1 MTTSRLEHGEPDRD
15 WGAGAPGVSVP
26 DPKRRRT
33 VGDWVAAA
41 RGHRFRAAGR
51 RRAGSVLSRLT
62 SSPGVV
68 STRLA
73 ERLSERRA
81 ARRRLVV
88 RRGVVVGAAAALV
101 ALLAYLVFYSPVLAL
116 RSDRVRVVA
125 SAATVDPGLVVAEVA
140 GAAGTPLV
148 RLSMAELAAAVEMVA
163 GVRSAS
169 VSRAW
174 PNGVAVDVVARVPV
188 AAVARDGQYALL
200 DVDAVQVGDLVASA
214 PDGVPVVAVPAGEGS
229 ADALT
234 AVLGVLDALP
244 AELLAEI
251 REAGA
256 ATADTVR
263 FRLRDGSRVEWG
275 GAELSALKVRVLEVL
290 RQRPASVYD
299 VSAPTMPVTR

>member
-1 MTTSRLEHGEPDRD
+1 M
-15 WGAGAPGVSVP
+15 
-26 DPKRRRT
+26 
-33 VGDWVAAA
+33 
-41 RGHRFRAAGR
+41 
-51 RRAGSVLSRLT
+51 LSRLT
-62 SSPGVV
+62 SAPGVV

-81 ARRRLVV
+81 ARRRLIL
-88 RRGVVVGAAAALV
+88 RRGVVAGAAAALV
-101 ALLAYLVFYSPVLAL
+101 VLVAYLVLYSPVLAL
-116 RSDRVRVVA
+116 RSDRVSVVA
-125 SAATVDPGLVVAEVA
+125 SAATVDPGLVVAELA

-148 RLSMAELAAAVEMVA
+148 RLSMAELAAAVETVP

-188 AAVARDGQYALL
+188 AAVAREGQYALL
-200 DVDAVQVGDLVASA
+200 DVDAVQVGERLASA
-214 PDGVPVVAVPAGEGS
+214 PDGIPVVAVPAGERS
-229 ADALT
+229 ADALS

-244 AELLAEI
+244 PDLLAEI

-263 FRLRDGSRVEWG
+263 FRLSDGSRVEWG
-275 GAELSALKVRVLEVL
+275 GAELAALKLRVLEVL